1 MDEQEQDSVLEVAT
15 QNQDAQDQQSHEEE
29 TQAHVQQEAE
39 TRQERNWRE
48 MRKRQEELENRLK
61 QKDEMLEKLMNAQ
74 MASQT
79 KQPEPEPEDPDEEYI
94 PAGRVKGI
102 ARRTVQPLEQ
112 KIHELEQ
119 KIAQQEQQKI
129 FNNLR
134 SKYSDFDDV
143 VNQETLELLET
154 KEPELAAAIAENKDP
169 NKMAIQAYKYIKAL
183 NLAEQVPTAR
193 RSKEVN
199 KRLEENNK
207 TVQTP
212 MAYDKRP
219 MAQAFKITEAK
230 RNELY
235 EEMMR
240 YAGQVTGI

>member
-1 MDEQEQDSVLEVAT
+1 MDEQEQDSVSEFAT
-15 QNQDAQDQQSHEEE
+15 QNLEAQDQQSHDNEAQV
-29 TQAHVQQEAE
+29 QAQQEVE
-39 TRQERNWRE
+39 SRQERNWRE
-48 MRKRQEELENRLK
+48 MRKRQEELENRLR
-61 QKDEMLEKLMNAQ
+61 QKDEMLEKLMHAQ
-74 MASQT
+74 LSSQT
-79 KQPEPEPEDPDEEYI
+79 TKPEPEPEDPDEEYI

-112 KIHELEQ
+112 KIQELEQ
-119 KIAQQEQQKI
+119 KIAQQEQQKYI
-129 FNNLR
+129 NNLK
-134 SKYSDFDDV
+134 SKYSDFDDI

-154 KEPELAAAIAENKDP
+154 REPELAAAIAETKDP

-193 RSKEVN
+193 RSKEVT

-240 YAGQVTGI
+240 YAGQATGL

>member
-1 MDEQEQDSVLEVAT
+1 MDEQEQNSVEEVAT
-15 QNQDAQDQQSHEEE
+15 QNLETQDQQSHENE
-29 TQAHVQQEAE
+29 TQAQIQQEAE
-39 TRQERNWRE
+39 SRQERNWTE
-48 MRKRQEELENRLK
+48 MRKRQQELENRLR
-61 QKDEMLEKLMNAQ
+61 QKDEMLEKLMHAQ
-74 MASQT
+74 LSSQT

-112 KIHELEQ
+112 KIHEIEQ
-119 KIAQQEQQKI
+119 KIAQQEQQKYI
-129 FNNLR
+129 Q
-134 SKYSDFDDV
+134 SKYPDFDDV
-143 VNQETLELLET
+143 VTRETLELLET
-154 KEPELAAAIAENKDP
+154 REPELAAAIAESKDP

-183 NLAEQVPTAR
+183 NLVEQVPTAR
-193 RSKEVN
+193 RSKEVT
-199 KRLEENNK
+199 KRLEENSK

-219 MAQAFKITEAK
+219 MAQAFEISQAK

-240 YAGQVTGI
+240 YAGQATGL